1 MNEVFNGK
9 MIEEYMVKVIV
20 EQHYS
25 SKVLNSIKSNSE
37 NDAFEFELI
46 MNNQIVLNKFNQTKQ
61 TPSNYI
67 LYKIS
72 I

>member
-1 MNEVFNGK
+1 MNEIFNGK